1 MDLRPELGSITAPAV
16 VISGAA
22 DPATPP
28 EHGRAIA
35 DGIDGARFELIDDAA
50 HLASIEKAG
59 EVTPL
64 MVSFI
69 DSDGSNQ

>member
-1 MDLRPELGSITAPAV
+1 MDLRPELGSITAPAL

-35 DGIDGARFELIDDAA
+35 DGIAGARFELIADAA
-50 HLASIEKAG
+50 HLANIEKAG
-59 EVTPL
+59 QVTSL
-64 MVSFI
+64 MLGFI
-69 DSDGSNQ
+69 DSDGSKP